1 MIKGITTIRHAAGAR
16 DFKALGRLFDAL
28 GFERGTPWRTARG
41 QGMPFKVPLGRL
53 EIVEGLETIHADIWV
68 EVTDLDSLRE
78 ILTREKSKVSEVQA
92 TSWGSRFV
100 VAEPA
105 KGLKVLFWQKD
116 RPSPDAVEGEL
127 NARGMRFGVVV
138 SRWNSFITERL
149 LQGALDGLGRSG
161 CRQEDITVVR
171 VPGAFEI
178 PSQARTLAGTG
189 KYDAIVTLGCLIR
202 GETTHY
208 EHISTEVTR
217 GIGQSAQE
225 TGGFADDLFRLAVER
240 QAQIDELIQK
250 HAQHWRVERMAAVD
264 RNVLRAGVAEFL
276 GYQKTPRPVIIN
288 EALEI
293 ARKFSAPESVQF
305 INGVLDSIGKELS
318 SEIPRRS

>member
-16 DFKALGRLFDAL
+16 EFKALTRLFDAL
-28 GFERGTPWRTARG
+28 GFQRGTPWKTARG
-41 QGMPFKVPLGRL
+41 QGAPFKVPLGQL
-53 EIVEGLETIHADIWV
+53 EIVEGLETIHSDIWV

-78 ILTREKSKVSEVQA
+78 ILVQEKSKLKADIQPTA
-92 TSWGSRFV
+92 WNSRFL
-100 VAEPA
+100 VAEPS
-105 KGLKVLFWQKD
+105 KGLKVLFWQKN

-127 NARGMRFGVVV
+127 NAHGMRFAVVV

-149 LQGALDGLGRSG
+149 LQGALDALRRSG
-161 CRQEDITVVR
+161 CREEDILVAR

-178 PSQARTLAGTG
+178 PSQARTLAKTG

-225 TGGFADDLFRLAVER
+225 TGVPHTYGVLTCENLEQALDRAGLKAGNKGFEAAISAVEMVSLQR
-240 QAQIDELIQK
+240 KTTGRVKKKAPRVKKSRK
-250 HAQHWRVERMAAVD
+250 H
-264 RNVLRAGVAEFL
+264 
-276 GYQKTPRPVIIN
+276 
-288 EALEI
+288 
-293 ARKFSAPESVQF
+293 
-305 INGVLDSIGKELS
+305 
-318 SEIPRRS
+318 